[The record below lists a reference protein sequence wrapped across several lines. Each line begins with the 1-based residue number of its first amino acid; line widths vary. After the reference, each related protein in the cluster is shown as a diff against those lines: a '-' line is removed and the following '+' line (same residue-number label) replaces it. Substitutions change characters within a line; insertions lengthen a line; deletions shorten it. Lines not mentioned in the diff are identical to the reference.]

1 MDLKLLVENNKL
13 NIELIRCL
21 LETDEYDELLRI
33 YADEIR
39 RAHYGNRVFLRGL
52 IEFTNYCKNDCYY
65 CGIRCG
71 NNNADRYRLS
81 EAQIL
86 EACESG
92 YEAGYRTFV
101 LQGGE
106 DMYYSDQEI
115 CHIVKSIREKYS
127 DAAITLSI
135 GERSID
141 SYKAYFDAGADR
153 FLLRHESADEEHYRK
168 LHPDSMSLQNRK
180 RCLYDL
186 KKIGYQVGS
195 GFILGSPYQTIDN
208 IISDLE
214 FLYKL
219 QPDMIGIGPFVAAS
233 DTPFEAFE
241 NGGVEL
247 TIKLVSIIRI
257 CFPYALIPATTALGT
272 LDNEGREKALRAGAN
287 VVMPNIT
294 PKVYRE
300 KYKIYDNKLG
310 SGAESVEGKL
320 LLTNRIRNAG
330 YEPVVDRG
338 DVAVKLHI

>member
-1 MDLKLLVENNKL
+1 M
-13 NIELIRCL
+13 
-21 LETDEYDELLRI
+21 
-33 YADEIR
+33 
-39 RAHYGNRVFLRGL
+39 
-52 IEFTNYCKNDCYY
+52 
-65 CGIRCG
+65 
-71 NNNADRYRLS
+71 
-81 EAQIL
+81 
-86 EACESG
+86 
-92 YEAGYRTFV
+92 
-101 LQGGE
+101 
-106 DMYYSDQEI
+106 
-115 CHIVKSIREKYS
+115 
-127 DAAITLSI
+127 
-135 GERSID
+135 
-141 SYKAYFDAGADR
+141 
-153 FLLRHESADEEHYRK
+153 
-168 LHPDSMSLQNRK
+168 
-180 RCLYDL
+180 
-186 KKIGYQVGS
+186 GS
-195 GFILGSPYQTIDN
+195 GFIVGSPYQTIDN

-233 DTPFEAFE
+233 DTPFETFE

-310 SGAESVEGKL
+310 SGVESVEGKL